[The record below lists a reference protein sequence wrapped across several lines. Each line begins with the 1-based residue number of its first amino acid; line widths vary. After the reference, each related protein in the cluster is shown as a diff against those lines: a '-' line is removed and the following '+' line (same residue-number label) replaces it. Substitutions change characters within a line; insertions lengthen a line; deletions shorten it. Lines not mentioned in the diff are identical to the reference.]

1 MRKNIRMRLNTY
13 LVAFGLAAVPH
24 VAGAQVEFVMAWG
37 GGVNSSGTPP
47 DMCDSAANC
56 KAGSYSELDGHF
68 KNPSAVAVDTK
79 GNVYVG
85 DENNHR
91 IQKFDSSG
99 NFKLA
104 WGSKGGLGGQF
115 HNPWGVAVDTS
126 GNVYVVDRKNHRIQK
141 FDSGGNFKLALGA
154 KVDTSS
160 TTPDVCENA
169 ASCQAGSVGG
179 LGGQFKDPRNVA
191 VDATGNVYVA
201 DTQNS
206 RIQKFDSSGNFK
218 LAWGYS
224 VASGGTTPNI
234 CEHATSCQTGSAS
247 AQEGGFNWPESVGVD
262 TDGNLYVADWG
273 NSRIQKF
280 DSSGTFKL
288 AWGSKGGLGGQFI
301 NPNGVAVDSNGNV
314 YVTGGSYRTKN
325 QRVQKFDSS
334 INFKLAWGGNVD
346 SSGATPDVCENAAS
360 CQAGI
365 KGALGGR
372 FKDPTGVAVDSNG
385 NVYVA
390 DRSNHRI
397 QKFSIV
403 AE

>member
-1 MRKNIRMRLNTY
+1 MRLNTHLMT
-13 LVAFGLAAVPH
+13 LVVVAVPAL
-24 VAGAQVEFVMAWG
+24 AGAQVEFVAAWG
-37 GGVNSSGTPP
+37 GNVNTSGTTP
-47 DMCDSAANC
+47 DVCEKAAGC

-68 KNPSAVAVDTK
+68 KNPAGVAVDTK
-79 GNVYVG
+79 GNVYVA
-85 DENNHR
+85 DEYNHR
-91 IQKFDSSG
+91 IQKFDSNG
-99 NFKLA
+99 DFKLA

-115 HNPWGVAVDTS
+115 LNPWGVAVDAS
-126 GNVYVVDRKNHRIQK
+126 GNVYVVGRKNHRVQK
-141 FDSGGNFKLALGA
+141 FDSGGNFKLAWGSN
-154 KVDTSS
+154 VDSS
-160 TTPDVCENA
+160 GTTPDVCEDA

-191 VDATGNVYVA
+191 VDASGTVYVA

-218 LAWGYS
+218 LAWGYRVDS
-224 VASGGTTPNI
+224 SGTTPDI
-234 CEHATSCQTGSAS
+234 CENATSCQAGSGS

-262 TDGNLYVADWG
+262 TNGNVYVADWG

-280 DSSGTFKL
+280 DSSGNFKL

-334 INFKLAWGGNVD
+334 ISFKLAWGGNVD
-346 SSGATPDVCENAAS
+346 TSGMTPDVCENAAS
-360 CQAGI
+360 CQAGT
-365 KGALGGR
+365 KGVLGGQFR
-372 FKDPTGVAVDSNG
+372 DPTGVAVDTNG

-397 QKFSIV
+397 QKFSII